1 MYFTLAIF
9 FQARQ
14 KSGLSKRAQ
23 DRSGLADEKRVRE
36 EHRRRIEDEK
46 LESGRERC
54 EETGLRMSPRRVNT
68 RRFAFASTEN
78 RCRFIGK

>member
-14 KSGLSKRAQ
+14 KSGVSKRAQ

-54 EETGLRMSPRRVNT
+54 EE
-68 RRFAFASTEN
+68 
-78 RCRFIGK
+78 